1 MLQLGPYITERSGS
15 GGGGNQ
21 GANAPWG
28 REGIKDS
35 DGEAGRESRI
45 VTVRQGGN
53 QG

>member
-1 MLQLGPYITERSGS
+1 MTVRQ
-15 GGGGNQ
+15 GGNQ
-21 GANAPWG
+21 GANDGAG
-28 REGIKDS
+28 REGERIKDS

>member
-1 MLQLGPYITERSGS
+1 MPH
-15 GGGGNQ
+15 
-21 GANAPWG
+21 GAG

-53 QG
+53 QGADAPWGREGGNQG